1 MGIGLIIP
9 VMPDLIR
16 EVNGGTLASAAVWGG
31 ILATSF
37 AVMQFLF
44 GPLLGGLSDRFGRRP
59 VLLLSL
65 VVMSA
70 DYLVMALAGSIWLLL
85 AGRIVGGI
93 TAATQATAS
102 AYMADIST
110 PEKKA
115 ANFGLIGAAFGMGFV
130 MGPLIGGLLAEYG
143 TRAPFYAAAGLA
155 ALNALFGWI
164 VLTETVTERIRRP
177 FSWARANPLGSLRV
191 LGQLPGLGPLLLVFF
206 LYQLAF
212 IVYPAVWSYFAV
224 ERFGWS
230 PAMIGISLALF
241 GIMLAVVQGGLM
253 PMVLRLLGER
263 GAVIYGLAFDVLAFG
278 ALAIVTSG
286 TIALIL
292 MIMLAVVQGGLM
304 PMVLRL
310 LGERGAVIYGL
321 AFDVLAF
328 GALAIVTSG
337 TIALILIPLTAFAG
351 VVTPALQ
358 GIMSKTVNDNQQ
370 GELQGALTS
379 IGALA
384 MIVSPLVM
392 TSVFAAFS
400 GPSAPI
406 YLPGA
411 PFILS
416 AGLVIIAVGVFLRMG
431 HIGHVQD

>member
-9 VMPDLIR
+9 VMPDLIQ

-253 PMVLRLLGER
+253 P
-263 GAVIYGLAFDVLAFG
+263 
-278 ALAIVTSG
+278 T
-286 TIALIL
+286 
-292 MIMLAVVQGGLM
+292 
-304 PMVLRL
+304 VLRL

-400 GPSAPI
+400 GPSTPI

>member
-253 PMVLRLLGER
+253 PTVLRLLGER

-278 ALAIVTSG
+278 ALAIV
-286 TIALIL
+286 A
-292 MIMLAVVQGGLM
+292 
-304 PMVLRL
+304 
-310 LGERGAVIYGL
+310 
-321 AFDVLAF
+321 
-328 GALAIVTSG
+328 SG

-400 GPSAPI
+400 GPSTPI

>member
-292 MIMLAVVQGGLM
+292 
-304 PMVLRL
+304 
-310 LGERGAVIYGL
+310 
-321 AFDVLAF
+321 
-328 GALAIVTSG
+328 
-337 TIALILIPLTAFAG
+337 IPLTAFAG

>member
-164 VLTETVTERIRRP
+164 VLTETVTDRIRRP

-191 LGQLPGLGPLLLVFF
+191 LGQLPGLGPLLLVFL

-241 GIMLAVVQGGLM
+241 G
-253 PMVLRLLGER
+253 
-263 GAVIYGLAFDVLAFG
+263 
-278 ALAIVTSG
+278 
-286 TIALIL
+286 
-292 MIMLAVVQGGLM
+292 IMLAVVQGGLM

>member
-253 PMVLRLLGER
+253 P
-263 GAVIYGLAFDVLAFG
+263 
-278 ALAIVTSG
+278 T
-286 TIALIL
+286 
-292 MIMLAVVQGGLM
+292 
-304 PMVLRL
+304 VLRL

>member
-1 MGIGLIIP
+1 
-9 VMPDLIR
+9 
-16 EVNGGTLASAAVWGG
+16 
-31 ILATSF
+31 
-37 AVMQFLF
+37 
-44 GPLLGGLSDRFGRRP
+44 
-59 VLLLSL
+59 
-65 VVMSA
+65 
-70 DYLVMALAGSIWLLL
+70 
-85 AGRIVGGI
+85 
-93 TAATQATAS
+93 
-102 AYMADIST
+102 
-110 PEKKA
+110 
-115 ANFGLIGAAFGMGFV
+115 
-130 MGPLIGGLLAEYG
+130 
-143 TRAPFYAAAGLA
+143 
-155 ALNALFGWI
+155 
-164 VLTETVTERIRRP
+164 VLTETVTDRIRRP

-241 GIMLAVVQGGLM
+241 G
-253 PMVLRLLGER
+253 
-263 GAVIYGLAFDVLAFG
+263 
-278 ALAIVTSG
+278 
-286 TIALIL
+286 
-292 MIMLAVVQGGLM
+292 IMLAVVQGGLM

>member
-164 VLTETVTERIRRP
+164 VLTETVTDRIRRP

-292 MIMLAVVQGGLM
+292 
-304 PMVLRL
+304 
-310 LGERGAVIYGL
+310 
-321 AFDVLAF
+321 
-328 GALAIVTSG
+328 
-337 TIALILIPLTAFAG
+337 IPLTAFAG

-400 GPSAPI
+400 GPSTPI